1 MYAKINGMIVSI
13 LIAAPIR
20 KAVRIV
26 IRQVTLGVSL
36 PIGSVMKL
44 SVMMMVQM
52 IRQIGLSAT
61 QVFLNQSFLG
71 YRL

>member
-26 IRQVTLGVSL
+26 IRQVTLGVNL
-36 PIGSVMKL
+36 PIASVMKL
-44 SVMMMVQM
+44 RMLVMV
-52 IRQIGLSAT
+52 
-61 QVFLNQSFLG
+61 
-71 YRL
+71 